1 VATYVLV
8 DGYNLLFNWPELNR
22 LREET
27 SLEHARDILKEKL
40 INYRALTGREVIL
53 VFDAHLQKEG
63 RREYFEAGITIVYT
77 ENGETADHFIE
88 KKVQELV
95 PKHQVYVATQD
106 ELQQKLILGFGAL
119 RISQRELLNELFEEE
134 KKAKE
139 VILEVKPQWLEDR
152 IDETVKNKL
161 ERLRKGKM

>member
-1 VATYVLV
+1 MATYVLV